1 MAESPACSPGWIYG
15 FALGCP
21 YFLPKVTHVAGKL
34 VVIMCADDTWC
45 IPFNSDLDDFRCNGK
60 LRICLG
66 ICMCICILYICVC
79 VHLLLLY
86 IYICINIHMCVC
98 VCVCVCVLINDNE
111 NRIALIVTIISI
123 HAVAYISTWFL
134 I

>member
-34 VVIMCADDTWC
+34 VVIMCADDIRC

-60 LRICLG
+60 LRICSG
-66 ICMCICILYICVC
+66 ICMCICILHIYICVC
-79 VHLLLLY
+79 VCSFTSIIY
-86 IYICINIHMCVC
+86 IYINIHMCVC
-98 VCVCVCVLINDNE
+98 VCVCVRVDK
-111 NRIALIVTIISI
+111 
-123 HAVAYISTWFL
+123 
-134 I
+134 